1 MKVSCSDRKCSF
13 RHPALCRNILQNKIC
28 PWGSTCSFDHGEENS
43 CESNILETSEKRM
56 RKELEKFKALVI
68 EKDYEIQH
76 LKIKIVEMTNLDTPE
91 SEESDNQS
99 NTSLQFQFFGSDAEP
114 AETDEHYSCD
124 QCDKAFKK
132 IHGLRVHFGRVHKKQ
147 TAPKVMIG
155 HEYKTG
161 NKASDYT
168 MRAQKCEGFECI
180 TVSRDVPEEC
190 RTKPGLNE
198 EPLADIFL
206 HSIGCWK
213 MLEGTLPCPDRP
225 EHPPDDP
232 PHAGLVDHLGTHI
245 LLETD
250 YFDEMESD
258 FPIISWFTFQDIYDT
273 MDQF

>member
-1 MKVSCSDRKCSF
+1 
-13 RHPALCRNILQNKIC
+13 
-28 PWGSTCSFDHGEENS
+28 
-43 CESNILETSEKRM
+43 
-56 RKELEKFKALVI
+56 
-68 EKDYEIQH
+68 
-76 LKIKIVEMTNLDTPE
+76 
-91 SEESDNQS
+91 
-99 NTSLQFQFFGSDAEP
+99 
-114 AETDEHYSCD
+114 
-124 QCDKAFKK
+124 
-132 IHGLRVHFGRVHKKQ
+132 
-147 TAPKVMIG
+147 
-155 HEYKTG
+155 
-161 NKASDYT
+161 

-180 TVSRDVPEEC
+180 TVSRDVPEEY

-198 EPLADIFL
+198 GPLADIFL

-232 PHAGLVDHLGTHI
+232 PHTGLVDHLGTHI